1 MSTNIH
7 NQVISSSGTVF
18 TVTKPVSSQSGSNQQ
33 PQILAQVVSNPGNQP
48 NFSQVV
54 LAPSRPVSNAVT
66 VTPTTTGI
74 NQAQRGLPPRI
85 INLPPQVR
93 LAPQTIITRPGISG
107 IQQGYALPGFG
118 KNAILIK
125 SGDGQFQFVNVAP
138 NMNPTP
144 GTQTIRLTV
153 PVTGVSTIPQSTNV
167 GTTIRAPPQMTAVPN
182 SAVITSRSGQPVQ
195 LNQQLTIQTTTAN
208 TQAASSQPSQMSPNT
223 AKTKCKNFLST
234 LIRLASDQPE
244 QTATNVKNLIQSLID
259 GAIQPEE
266 FTNQLQSELHS
277 SPQPCLIPFLKKSLP
292 YLRHSLMVHEMSIDG
307 VRPPPPGSVQLPPQQ
322 QSTSQIQINP
332 QSRQTSIRLV
342 AAPMTNLSQLTQGAT
357 VITGIRPQNSY
368 SSSSTGTTIT
378 AVTTAQISSKMPL
391 ISQNSARAK
400 PSAAKAR
407 NIALSKEKEK
417 KSFVSTL
424 RDDDDI
430 NDVAAMGGVNLVEE
444 SQRILATNAEFV
456 GAQIRSC
463 KDENFLFTNPL
474 QNRIN
479 EIAKKNGLDDVLSD
493 VVSLVSHAAQER
505 LKTLVEKLG
514 IIAEHRMENFKNDP
528 HYEVTQDVRAQ
539 TKFLEELDRLEKKRH
554 EEQEREMLMRAAKSR
569 SKLEDPEQLK
579 LKQKA
584 KEMQRAELEEARQ
597 REANET
603 ALLAIG
609 PRKKMKTSFSSDNS
623 INNSF
628 INNSSNNQQGLSF
641 FSSTPAKTQMRRF
654 KRVNIRDLQFL
665 MEQEREMIRS
675 IMLYKAYVK

>member
-7 NQVISSSGTVF
+7 NQTISSSGTVL
-18 TVTKPVSSQSGSNQQ
+18 TVTRPVSSQSGSNQQ
-33 PQILAQVVSNPGNQP
+33 PQILSVVSNPSNQA

-54 LAPSRPVSNAVT
+54 LTPSRPASNTVT
-66 VTPTTTGI
+66 VTP
-74 NQAQRGLPPRI
+74 ASVSALSHQRGSQPRV
-85 INLPPQVR
+85 INLNQPLR
-93 LAPQTIITRPGISG
+93 LGGQILTRPTMTLNQNFPVARNTFIIRDGTLQFLNMNHNLTQSNQPQTLR
-107 IQQGYALPGFG
+107 L
-118 KNAILIK
+118 
-125 SGDGQFQFVNVAP
+125 
-138 NMNPTP
+138 
-144 GTQTIRLTV
+144 QTMV
-153 PVTGVSTIPQSTNV
+153 PHSTNV
-167 GTTIRAPPQMTAVPN
+167 GTTIRAPQMTAIPN
-182 SAVITSRSGQPVQ
+182 SSVITSRSGQVQ
-195 LNQQLTIQTTTAN
+195 LSQPLTIQTTPAN
-208 TQAASSQPSQMSPNT
+208 AQAASSQPSQMSPNT
-223 AKTKCKNFLST
+223 AKIKCKNFLST

-244 QTATNVKNLIQSLID
+244 QTANNVKNLIQSLID
-259 GAIQPEE
+259 GVIEPDE
-266 FTNQLQSELHS
+266 FTNQLQSELNS

-292 YLRHSLMVHEMSIDG
+292 YLRHSLMVHETAIDG
-307 VRPPPPGSVQLPPQQ
+307 VRPPPPGSVQLPLQPQSLSQ
-322 QSTSQIQINP
+322 NTFQLTSQPRQNTIRVLTAP
-332 QSRQTSIRLV
+332 QLAS
-342 AAPMTNLSQLTQGAT
+342 LSNLTQGT
-357 VITGIRPQNSY
+357 VQITNIRPTTSSY
-368 SSSSTGTTIT
+368 SSTSTATTIT
-378 AVTTAQISSKMPL
+378 PVTSAQFSKMPL
-391 ISQNSARAK
+391 ISQNNAK
-400 PSAAKAR
+400 IRPSAAKAR
-407 NIALSKEKEK
+407 NIAYSKEKIEK
-417 KSFVSTL
+417 KAFVTTL

-479 EIAKKNGLDDVLSD
+479 EIAKRNGLDDVLSD

-514 IIAEHRMENFKNDP
+514 IIAEHRMENFKSDP
-528 HYEVTQDVRAQ
+528 RFEVTQDVRAQ

-609 PRKKMKTSFSSDNS
+609 PRKKLKTTNASDNS
-623 INNSF
+623 LNNSF
-628 INNSSNNQQGLSF
+628 INNSSNNSQGLSF
-641 FSSTPAKTQMRRF
+641 FSSTPAKAQIRRF

-675 IMLYKAYVK
+675 VMLYKAYVK